1 MFTPTARRSLLS
13 RICSRAARTAPTAL
27 TGLALGGL
35 LIACSASGTNFK
47 TAAEKV
53 INEEISKIAGLSQ
66 LEGLCDKPA
75 NTEVGETFKCTAE
88 TEDGETIAFIATIGK
103 EDRVEVES
111 TNLII
116 PDGLEQIEA
125 IAVRALEQEIGQT
138 LGAQNFDCGRKGVVI
153 DVDKEVLTCTLTDP
167 DSGLE
172 YDAEVDIPD
181 LSDPSDL
188 TVTVADTPRG

>member
-13 RICSRAARTAPTAL
+13 RICSRAARTAPTTL

-35 LIACSASGTNFK
+35 IIACSASGTNFK

-53 INEEISKIAGLSQ
+53 INEEISKVAGLGQ
-66 LEGLCDKPA
+66 LKGLCDKPA
-75 NTEVGETFKCTAE
+75 NTEVGETFECTAE
-88 TEDGETIAFIATIGK
+88 TEDGETIAFIATIAK

-111 TNLII
+111 TNLIT

-125 IAVRALEQEIGQT
+125 IAVQALEQEIGQT
-138 LGAQNFDCGRKGVVI
+138 LGAENFDCGRKGVVI
-153 DVDKEVLTCTLTDP
+153 DVEKEGLICTLTDP
-167 DSGLE
+167 DSGQE

-181 LSDPSDL
+181 LNDISDL
-188 TVTVADTPRG
+188 TVTVADTPRR